1 RARQR
6 READR
11 VHEGHQQL
19 PGPRWPGE
27 GLRQREAGLHHEA
40 GRRVHRKVRVF
51 FERAF
56 GELSLHV
63 RQLAWLHAVPK
74 APSQA
79 VNRKGDERSRLKR
92 ILDEKQEPRL
102 PGTAFSCVVE
112 MLLEVGPAMDT
123 PMGRATLSFSEI
135 DAWAR
140 RTARSLQPWEAQF
153 LKRLSSEYLAQF
165 SISSDPNCP
174 PPWRVLSAP
183 SKDELDRKIDALL

>member
-1 RARQR
+1 
-6 READR
+6 
-11 VHEGHQQL
+11 
-19 PGPRWPGE
+19 
-27 GLRQREAGLHHEA
+27 
-40 GRRVHRKVRVF
+40 
-51 FERAF
+51 
-56 GELSLHV
+56 V